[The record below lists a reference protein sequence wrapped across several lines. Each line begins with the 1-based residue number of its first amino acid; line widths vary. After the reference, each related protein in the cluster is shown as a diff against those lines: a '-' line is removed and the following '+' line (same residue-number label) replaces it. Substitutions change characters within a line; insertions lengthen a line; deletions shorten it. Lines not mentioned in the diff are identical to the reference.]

1 MPDAIVIG
9 AGVMGSSIA
18 YELQKSHLD
27 TLVLDKGE
35 AVGGGSTS
43 ASSAV
48 IRFNYSTHAGVTAA
62 WESRQRWLSWAEHLG
77 LEENH
82 QEPLAKFHKTG
93 MLFLEPPDFPRS
105 IFLDLLDEF
114 NIPYESYNTEELAK
128 KFPSLDLGRFWPPR
142 LPDDDNF
149 FNDPGDNLNGWITPD
164 AGFIDDPQLAAVN
177 LMDAA
182 KRNGATLRLHSQ
194 VEAILKKDGI
204 VSGVSLKDG
213 TTINAPIVVNAAGPW
228 SSALN
233 RIAGVESEMAITT
246 SPMRQE
252 VHAAEA
258 PNDFNF
264 DSGAPLL
271 TDLDLGYYAVP
282 KMGGTFY
289 VGGVEP
295 DCDPLEWVDDPD
307 GVSLNPTVSRFE
319 AQVWRLARR
328 VPELGIPTRPLGIA
342 GVYDVTPDWVPVY
355 DRTSLPGFYVAIGTS
370 GNQCKNAPLV
380 GEIMREIISASEN
393 GHDHDTDPLTIKCSH
408 TGLDLDLSA
417 FSRNREEFSTT
428 GSVLG

>member
-1 MPDAIVIG
+1 MC
-9 AGVMGSSIA
+9 
-18 YELQKSHLD
+18 
-27 TLVLDKGE
+27 
-35 AVGGGSTS
+35 
-43 ASSAV
+43 
-48 IRFNYSTHAGVTAA
+48 IRDS
-62 WESRQRWLSWAEHLG
+62 
-77 LEENH
+77 
-82 QEPLAKFHKTG
+82 
-93 MLFLEPPDFPRS
+93 
-105 IFLDLLDEF
+105 
-114 NIPYESYNTEELAK
+114 
-128 KFPSLDLGRFWPPR
+128 GRFWPPK
-142 LPDDDNF
+142 LPDDENF
-149 FNDPGDNLNGWITPD
+149 FNEPENNLNGWITPD

-182 KRNGATLRLHSQ
+182 KRNGATLRLHTQ
-194 VEAILKKDGI
+194 VEEIVKQDER
-204 VSGVSLKDG
+204 VSGVKLKDG
-213 TTINAPIVVNAAGPW
+213 TTIDAPIVVNAAGPW

-258 PNDFNF
+258 PEDFNF

-307 GVSLNPTVSRFE
+307 GVSLNPTVARFE

-342 GVYDVTPDWVPVY
+342 GVYDVTPDWVPIY

-370 GNQCKNAPLV
+370 GNQFKNAPLV

-393 GHDHDTDPLTIKCSH
+393 GHDHDTNPLKIECSY
-408 TGLDLDLSA
+408 TGLTLDLSA

>member
-18 YELQKSHLD
+18 YELQKSGME
-27 TLVLDKGE
+27 TLVLDKGDS
-35 AVGGGSTS
+35 VGGGSTS

-62 WESRQRWLSWAEHLG
+62 WESRHRWLSWAEHLG
-77 LEENH
+77 LDENH
-82 QEPLAKFHKTG
+82 KEPLAKFHKTG
-93 MLFLEPPDFPRS
+93 MLFLEPPEFPRS

-114 NIPYESYNTEELAK
+114 NIPYDSYSAEELSE
-128 KFPSLDLGRFWPPR
+128 KFPSLNLGRFWPPK
-142 LPDDDNF
+142 LPDDENF
-149 FNDPGDNLNGWITPD
+149 FNDSNGNLNGWITPD
-164 AGFIDDPQLAAVN
+164 AGFIDDPQLAANN

-182 KRNGATLRLHSQ
+182 KRHGALLNLHAQ
-194 VEAILKKDGI
+194 VKSVLIENER
-204 VSGVSLKDG
+204 VSGVELQNG
-213 TTINAPIVVNAAGPW
+213 TEIKAPVVVNAAGPW
-228 SSALN
+228 SSMLN
-233 RIAGVESEMAITT
+233 RIANVESEMKIKTN
-246 SPMRQE
+246 PMRQE

-258 PNDFNF
+258 PNNFNF

-282 KMGGTFY
+282 KMGETFY

-295 DCDPLEWVDDPD
+295 DCDPLEWVENPD
-307 GVSLNPTVSRFE
+307 EVSLNPTIQRFE

-328 VPELGIPTRPLGIA
+328 VPDLGIPTRPLGIA
-342 GVYDVTPDWVPVY
+342 GVYDVTPDWVPIY
-355 DRTSLPGFYVAIGTS
+355 DKTSLKGFYVAIGTS
-370 GNQCKNAPLV
+370 GNQFKNAPLG
-380 GEIMREIISASEN
+380 GEIMKEIIEACEN
-393 GHDHDTDPLTIKCSH
+393 SHDHDSEPLKISCSH
-408 TGLDLDLSA
+408 TGLTLDLGA

>member
-18 YELQKSHLD
+18 YELQKSGLE
-27 TLVLDKGE
+27 TIVLDKGD

-48 IRFNYSTHAGVTAA
+48 IRFNYSTLAGVTAA
-62 WESRQRWLSWAEHLG
+62 WESAHRWLSWAKHLG

-93 MLFLEPPDFPRS
+93 LLFLEPPDFPRS
-105 IFLDLLDEF
+105 IFLDLLDEI
-114 NIPYESYNTEELAK
+114 NIPYESYDTEGLAK
-128 KFPSLDLGRFWPPR
+128 KFPSLNLGRFWPPK
-142 LPDDDNF
+142 LPDDQNF
-149 FNDPGDNLNGWITPD
+149 FNNPSGNLNGWITPD

-182 KRNGATLRLHSQ
+182 KRNGTTLHLHAQ
-194 VEAILKKDGI
+194 VQNILKQDGN
-204 VSGVSLKDG
+204 VSGVLLKDG
-213 TTINAPIVVNAAGPW
+213 TKINAPIVVNAAGPW
-228 SSALN
+228 SSILN

-258 PNDFNF
+258 PDDFNF

-271 TDLDLGYYAVP
+271 ADLDLGYYAIP

-289 VGGVEP
+289 VGGVES

-307 GVSLNPTVSRFE
+307 GVSLNPTVSKFE

-328 VPELGIPTRPLGIA
+328 VPELGIPIRPLGIA
-342 GVYDVTPDWVPVY
+342 GVYDVTPDWVPIY

-370 GNQCKNAPLV
+370 GNQFKNAPLV
-380 GEIMREIISASEN
+380 GEIMREIISSCEN
-393 GHDHDTDPLTIKCSH
+393 GHDHDANPLKITCSH
-408 TGLDLDLSA
+408 TGLTLNLSA
-417 FSRNREEFSTT
+417 FSRNREESSTT

>member
-1 MPDAIVIG
+1 M
-9 AGVMGSSIA
+9 
-18 YELQKSHLD
+18 
-27 TLVLDKGE
+27 
-35 AVGGGSTS
+35 
-43 ASSAV
+43 
-48 IRFNYSTHAGVTAA
+48 
-62 WESRQRWLSWAEHLG
+62 
-77 LEENH
+77 
-82 QEPLAKFHKTG
+82 
-93 MLFLEPPDFPRS
+93 
-105 IFLDLLDEF
+105 
-114 NIPYESYNTEELAK
+114 
-128 KFPSLDLGRFWPPR
+128 
-142 LPDDDNF
+142 
-149 FNDPGDNLNGWITPD
+149 
-164 AGFIDDPQLAAVN
+164 
-177 LMDAA
+177 
-182 KRNGATLRLHSQ
+182 
-194 VEAILKKDGI
+194 
-204 VSGVSLKDG
+204 SGVKLKDG
-213 TTINAPIVVNAAGPW
+213 TTIDAPIVVNAAGPW

-258 PNDFNF
+258 PEDFNF

-307 GVSLNPTVSRFE
+307 GVSLNPTVARFE

-342 GVYDVTPDWVPVY
+342 GVYDVTPDWVPIY

-370 GNQCKNAPLV
+370 GNQFKNAPLV

-393 GHDHDTDPLTIKCSH
+393 GHDHDTNPLKIECSY
-408 TGLDLDLSA
+408 TGLTLDLSA